1 MIEDPPFEPPY
12 RTIVKTATGA
22 IVTETLADGSTQ
34 ELGEVAFETL
44 QVTEIAVSVSKRSAK
59 QAVSIT
65 ASDKVATY
73 LNVSF
78 ADKEK
83 AKSKG
88 AKWDADK
95 KKWYAPHGTDINVFK
110 PWWPDTLK

>member
-1 MIEDPPFEPPY
+1 LE
-12 RTIVKTATGA
+12 
-22 IVTETLADGSTQ
+22 S
-34 ELGEVAFETL
+34 L
-44 QVTEIAVSVSKRSAK
+44 QVTERVVSVSNRPAK
-59 QAVSIT
+59 QAILVT
-65 ASDKVATY
+65 GSDKAATY

-95 KKWYAPHGTDINVFK
+95 KKWYAPHGIDINVFK